1 MLTEECHMNE
11 FLMSKGIDV
20 VESDLGERYLAID
33 AFGPEPYRDAGD
45 PYQTGADQRDD
56 GA

>member
-20 VESDLGERYLAID
+20 VESDLGGAYLVID
-33 AFGPEPYRDAGD
+33 ALAPSHRDAGD